1 MLPESVIKNA
11 IFLFV
16 SKLIPALLL
25 TLSTIVFA
33 RYLPVNEYGIY
44 QSVWSYVNIG
54 IVISTF
60 GIPKYILTFGNHN
73 KAAIRKIIFQVL
85 FFTISLSGAY
95 ILFYHDH
102 LMLNERLFVIG
113 ILLSQAIYFIQ
124 EANLVRVNQNKRLLR
139 SNFIYAILLFLA
151 QMYIVF
157 VVNYTLEFSLIA
169 ILIVSIIRNVIVFS
183 SNKSV
188 EIDDEF
194 LPINYKQLAWFGL
207 YDVLQVLSK
216 WLDKLVLLLFL
227 TPRDF
232 AIYFNGTYEI
242 PLIGMLLY
250 VFQSIITVHSADKSL
265 NDKEQVEIFKNSS
278 YLMSGIL
285 FPLAAFSVIFSNE
298 IITVI
303 FDSLYQESVIL
314 FAISALVIP
323 LRICNFSVMLQ
334 IKEKGQIITIGLILA
349 FLSIL
354 GLMLILYPYLEL
366 EGLALSVVIGT
377 YILAGFY
384 TYHIIKVFNTSISQ
398 LFAIDKLLVRFVV
411 CFGIMAGIKF
421 LIPLNNDYNFYLGII
436 VFLVLTSVYMSF
448 LWKSIFK
455 VKK

>member
-124 EANLVRVNQNKRLLR
+124 EANLVRVNQNKRLLW

-157 VVNYTLEFSLIA
+157 GINYTLEFSLIA

-183 SNKSV
+183 FNKSV
-188 EIDDEF
+188 EVEEEL

-207 YDVLQVLSK
+207 YDVLQVSSK

-285 FPLAAFSVIFSNE
+285 FPLAAFSVIFSDE
-298 IITVI
+298 IITLI

-334 IKEKGQIITIGLILA
+334 IKEKGQIITLGLLLA

-354 GLMLILYPYLEL
+354 GLMLILYTYLEL

-384 TYHIIKVFNTSISQ
+384 TYHIIKVFNTSITQ
-398 LFAIDKLLVRFVV
+398 LFAIDKLLVRLFI
-411 CFGIMAGIKF
+411 CFLLMAGIKY
-421 LIPLNNDYNFYLGII
+421 LIPLNVAYQFYLGII

-448 LWKSIFK
+448 LWKSVFK
-455 VKK
+455 FKK